1 MEEIFEAIEDLK
13 HKFAHHNIFSYLQD
27 SNLTIED
34 RIAWF
39 PCITHIAMGFSD
51 VWKYD
56 FRKEPSNDLI
66 QKIINQHTYEDEDH
80 WIWFIDDLK
89 KLGFDKQSLFS
100 ETLKFLWGEENT
112 KIRLVPHLVAV
123 EVHHADPIIK
133 LAAIEAI
140 EATFHVFI
148 SATVPIMKEIEK
160 QTKEKYHYI
169 GTTHFE
175 VEDSHTIR
183 QNKIRNSLKN
193 IQLSSEMKQKALNT
207 IEIVFSLFSDAADQ
221 MLIYA
226 QNNSSK
232 LIFNKNIIPIY

>member
-13 HKFAHHNIFSYLQD
+13 QKFGHHHIFSYLQD
-27 SNLTIED
+27 SNLTIEE
-34 RIAWF
+34 RISWF

-56 FRKEPSNDLI
+56 FRKEPSNDMI
-66 QKIINQHTYEDEDH
+66 QKLINQHTYEDEDH

-133 LAAIEAI
+133 LASIEAI

-148 SATVPIMKEIEK
+148 SATVPVMKDIEK

-183 QNKIRNSLKN
+183 QHKIRSLLKN
-193 IQLSSEMKQKALNT
+193 IQISSEIKQKALKT
-207 IEIVFSLFSDAADQ
+207 IEIIFSLFSDAADQ

-232 LIFNKNIIPIY
+232 LIFNKNIIPVH